1 MGVRVSLAPNRR
13 CRGANCKGV
22 GCRSGSTFNRGTSQV
37 GETTTTTQ
45 VKSRPRAARTGRRWR
60 ARQRL
65 WGRCVRGRRRARGM
79 RAVSRP
85 SVVPPRCQAG
95 AMPVMTLPSGFGRR
109 LAGPARRPGGSGRS
123 HHHLSGGAL
132 QLPRGTHRTMTTI
145 SVAVERRKMRVRASR
160 FASKRS

>member
-1 MGVRVSLAPNRR
+1 LQVVGVRVSPVPNRR
-13 CRGANCKGV
+13 CRGANC
-22 GCRSGSTFNRGTSQV
+22 SSAFNRGTSRV
-37 GETTTTTQ
+37 GKTTTTTQ

-95 AMPVMTLPSGFGRR
+95 AMPVMTLLSGFGRR